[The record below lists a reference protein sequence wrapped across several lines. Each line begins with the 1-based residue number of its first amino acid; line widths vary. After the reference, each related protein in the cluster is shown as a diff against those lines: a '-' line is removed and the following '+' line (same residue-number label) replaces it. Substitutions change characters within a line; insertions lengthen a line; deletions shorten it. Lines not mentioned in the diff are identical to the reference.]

1 MEPFATD
8 LVWGFANSFHVV
20 AKRIEGREDDAAKKL
35 GELARAY
42 DPSEIYAT
50 ELEDTQLLCQTL
62 QGCREAM
69 ECMRD
74 HAAEMYR
81 VEPGKPFS
89 PVRGSRVSRDR
100 KRTRLNSS
108 PPCAHRMPPSAC
120 TQH

>member
-1 MEPFATD
+1 MIRRPPRATRTD
-8 LVWGFANSFHVV
+8 TLFPYTTLFRS
-20 AKRIEGREDDAAKKL
+20 GREDDAAKKL

-81 VEPGKPFS
+81 VETGKPFS
-89 PVRGSRVSRDR
+89 PVRGSRVPRSEERR
-100 KRTRLNSS
+100 VGKEWGSMCRSWW
-108 PPCAHRMPPSAC
+108 SAY
-120 TQH
+120 TVKKI